1 MKTGCDIDAPVG
13 DESVGYS
20 PVSERQAE
28 RDSPQ
33 KGIVIDL
40 PERIHEVSRNKGQQT
55 QEIFWGMYILLFIAP
70 YSAFVGQV
78 PQSFYNPPVLSLAFL
93 FAGFPPY
100 WLMLAG
106 DLVRIWLVVLITK
119 FKDLVIFAPNR
130 YFCGRL
136 IPLSDTPA
144 RFLALGLVIPKLVR
158 DYCY

>member
-1 MKTGCDIDAPVG
+1 MKTGCDIDAPLG

-55 QEIFWGMYILLFIAP
+55 QEIFWGTYILLFIAP

-78 PQSFYNPPVLSLAFL
+78 PQSLLFFL
-93 FAGFPPY
+93 LDSRRTG
-100 WLMLAG
+100 
-106 DLVRIWLVVLITK
+106 
-119 FKDLVIFAPNR
+119 
-130 YFCGRL
+130 
-136 IPLSDTPA
+136 
-144 RFLALGLVIPKLVR
+144 
-158 DYCY
+158 

>member
-1 MKTGCDIDAPVG
+1 MKTGCDIDAPLG

-55 QEIFWGMYILLFIAP
+55 QEIFWGTYILLFIAP

-78 PQSFYNPPVLSLAFL
+78 PQSLLFFCWIPAVPADARWGFSEDLASGSNHEVQRLCHFRSEPL
-93 FAGFPPY
+93 FP
-100 WLMLAG
+100 
-106 DLVRIWLVVLITK
+106 R
-119 FKDLVIFAPNR
+119 
-130 YFCGRL
+130 RL

-144 RFLALGLVIPKLVR
+144 RFLALGLVIPKLIR